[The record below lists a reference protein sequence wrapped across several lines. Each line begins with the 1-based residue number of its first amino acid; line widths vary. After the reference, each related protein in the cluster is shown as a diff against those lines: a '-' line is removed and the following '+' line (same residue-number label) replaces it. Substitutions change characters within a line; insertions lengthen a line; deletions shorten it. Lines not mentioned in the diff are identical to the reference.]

1 MDIFKDIWSYFSKY
15 TGGFEAYGIIR
26 LVIDLLLI
34 SFLTFSAIIFLARK
48 TKQSAMRKILITF
61 IVVILIVFLMDLR
74 IMQELLRESISILII
89 LFIVVYAQEIKTFLG
104 FYVRSKNHKGLLNS
118 EEKKDRL
125 INTLISTVSYLSRRS
140 IGAIITIE
148 KDNSLNSYIEKAI
161 YLDAEVSFE
170 LFSTIFTPGTPLHD
184 GAVIVRGNRAMCAG
198 AFFPSSDK
206 YDIPKSLGSRHRA
219 ALGISEVSDAFTI
232 VVSEQTGNISTTIDG
247 VININ
252 ISLDDL
258 RMSLK
263 QNILLR

>member
-148 KDNSLNSYIEKAI
+148 KDNSLNAYIES
-161 YLDAEVSFE
+161 YLFRCGSFLE
-170 LFSTIFTPGTPLHD
+170 LFSTIFTQAPHFMM
-184 GAVIVRGNRAMCAG
+184 VRYCSRNRAMCAG
-198 AFFPSSDK
+198 AFFPSVISM
-206 YDIPKSLGSRHRA
+206 IFLNPLVPVTGL
-219 ALGISEVSDAFTI
+219 LGISEVSDAF
-232 VVSEQTGNISTTIDG
+232 
-247 VININ
+247 
-252 ISLDDL
+252 
-258 RMSLK
+258 
-263 QNILLR
+263 

>member
-104 FYVRSKNHKGLLNS
+104 FYVRSKTIRDCLTV
-118 EEKKDRL
+118 KKR
-125 INTLISTVSYLSRRS
+125 
-140 IGAIITIE
+140 
-148 KDNSLNSYIEKAI
+148 K
-161 YLDAEVSFE
+161 
-170 LFSTIFTPGTPLHD
+170 
-184 GAVIVRGNRAMCAG
+184 IV
-198 AFFPSSDK
+198 
-206 YDIPKSLGSRHRA
+206 
-219 ALGISEVSDAFTI
+219 
-232 VVSEQTGNISTTIDG
+232 
-247 VININ
+247 
-252 ISLDDL
+252 
-258 RMSLK
+258 
-263 QNILLR
+263 